1 MNESIPA
8 ASLEGVA
15 AYIGIDWADQKHDVV
30 LRSAAEPNKVEHRV
44 IEHQPG
50 ALMEWIGQLQ
60 QRFGGHG
67 QILVCLEQSRG
78 ALIHHLMGYGFLELY
93 PVNPLQLAR
102 YRETFSPG
110 GAKDDQPDAERSL
123 RAALLSSRSAQS
135 LESRFRTNPQTGLL
149 QRGAS

>member
-44 IEHQPG
+44 IKHQPG

-67 QILVCLEQSRG
+67 QILVCLELNGFPIKITRMERNDQYRSRRAHHRFNEARPRAERGEVMFQSR
-78 ALIHHLMGYGFLELY
+78 
-93 PVNPLQLAR
+93 
-102 YRETFSPG
+102 
-110 GAKDDQPDAERSL
+110 
-123 RAALLSSRSAQS
+123 AA
-135 LESRFRTNPQTGLL
+135 
-149 QRGAS
+149 